1 MALQK
6 EVKQRL
12 IGQHRI
18 HEKDTG
24 STDVQ
29 IAILTNQINS
39 LSDHFQTHKKDHH
52 SKQGLLKMISR
63 RRKLLDYLKRCD
75 PGRYKKIIQT
85 LEIRK

>member
-1 MALQK
+1 MPLLK

-12 IGQHRI
+12 IGQYQLHG
-18 HEKDTG
+18 KDTG

-29 IAILTNQINS
+29 IAVLTHQINS
-39 LSDHFQTHKKDHH
+39 LSEHFQMHKKDNH
-52 SKQGLLKMISR
+52 SKQGLLKMISK

>member
-1 MALQK
+1 MPLLK

-12 IGQHRI
+12 IGQHRL

-24 STDVQ
+24 SADVQ
-29 IAILTNQINS
+29 IAVLTHQINS
-39 LSDHFQTHKKDHH
+39 LSEHFQMHNKDQH
-52 SKQGLLKMISR
+52 SRQGLLKMISK
-63 RRKLLDYLKRCD
+63 RRKLLDYVKRCD

>member
-1 MALQK
+1 MALLK

-12 IGQHRI
+12 IGQHRL

-29 IAILTNQINS
+29 IAVLTQQINS
-39 LSDHFQTHKKDHH
+39 LITHFQLHKKDHH

>member
-1 MALQK
+1 MALLK
-6 EVKQRL
+6 EVKQQLISEHRL
-12 IGQHRI
+12 

-29 IAILTNQINS
+29 IAVLTRQINS
-39 LSDHFQTHKKDHH
+39 LSGHFQIHKKDQH

-75 PGRYKKIIQT
+75 LGRYKKIIQT

>member
-1 MALQK
+1 MPLLK

-12 IGQHRI
+12 IGQHQL

-24 STDVQ
+24 SADVQ
-29 IAILTNQINS
+29 IAVLTHQINS
-39 LSDHFQTHKKDHH
+39 LSEHFQMHKKDHH
-52 SKQGLLKMISR
+52 SRQGLLKMISK
-63 RRKLLDYLKRCD
+63 RRKLLDYVKRCD

>member
-1 MALQK
+1 MALLK

-12 IGQHRI
+12 IGEHRL
-18 HEKDTG
+18 HETDTG

-29 IAILTNQINS
+29 IAVLTQQINS
-39 LSDHFQTHKKDHH
+39 LIEHFQMHKKDHH

>member
-1 MALQK
+1 MALAK
-6 EVKQRL
+6 ETKQRL
-12 IGQHRI
+12 IGQHRL

-24 STDVQ
+24 SADVQ
-29 IAILTNQINS
+29 IAVLTNQINS
-39 LSDHFQTHKKDHH
+39 LSEHFQTHKKDHH

>member
-1 MALQK
+1 MALLK
-6 EVKQRL
+6 EAKQRL
-12 IGQHRI
+12 IGQHRL

-24 STDVQ
+24 STDIQ
-29 IAILTNQINS
+29 IAVLTHRINS
-39 LSDHFQTHKKDHH
+39 LSEHFQMHKKDHH

>member
-1 MALQK
+1 MALLK
-6 EVKQRL
+6 EEKQRL
-12 IGQHRI
+12 ISQHRF

-29 IAILTNQINS
+29 IAILTHQINS
-39 LSDHFQTHKKDHH
+39 LNNHFQLHKKDHH
-52 SKQGLLKMISR
+52 SRQGLLKMISK
-63 RRKLLDYLKRCD
+63 RRKLLDYLKRSD

>member
-1 MALQK
+1 MALVK
-6 EVKQRL
+6 EAKQRL
-12 IGQHRI
+12 IGEHRL

-24 STDVQ
+24 STDIQ
-29 IAILTNQINS
+29 IAVLTHQITS
-39 LSDHFQTHKKDHH
+39 LIEHFQKHKKDHH